1 MDFKAVAE
9 QLRKPD
15 GEFGKQVG
23 AKMNDGNW
31 HINRYTLDALNLKP
45 NDNLLEL
52 GMGNGFF
59 VKEIFAAENTVGY
72 TGCDFS
78 ETMVEEA
85 LRLNEVFVKAG
96 QAEFILASG
105 ANLPFPDET
114 FDTVFTVNTLYFW
127 TNPAQELAEIRRVL
141 KPEGTLLLAIRPGS
155 VMKNLPFTSYGFRL
169 YEKEEVAEL
178 LIMNGYT
185 VVDFIEK
192 KEPEQTM
199 NGAVVPMETLLVRA
213 VKA

>member
-23 AKMNDGNW
+23 AKMNEGNG
-31 HINRYTLDALNLKP
+31 HINRYALDALNPKS
-45 NDNLLEL
+45 NDKLLEL

-59 VKEIFAAENTVGY
+59 VKEIFAAEESVMY

-85 LRLNEVFVKAG
+85 LRLNEKLVKSR
-96 QAEFILASG
+96 QARFLVASTDH
-105 ANLPFPDET
+105 LPFADET
-114 FDTVFTVNTLYFW
+114 FDTVFTINTLYFW

-141 KPEGTLLLAIRPGS
+141 KPEGTFLLAIRPKS
-155 VMKNLPFTSYGFRL
+155 VMKNLPFTAYGFTL
-169 YEKEEVAEL
+169 YEKEEVADL
-178 LIMNGYT
+178 LLTNGYT
-185 VVDFIEK
+185 VIDCIEK
-192 KEPEQTM
+192 KEPGQTM

-213 VKA
+213 GKG